1 MQDLKEIYYKYNFPG
16 REKLKQILKKEN
28 IKVSTKQLN
37 EFISKQEVNQIF
49 NEPVKRKGHTVS
61 FAYLDR
67 VQIDI
72 LNMDE
77 YSMKNKGFSYIMLV
91 IDIFSRK
98 LWAFLL
104 KKRDQSNVEEALSEF
119 IKKHKPNIII
129 SDNEASFMSKQTQK
143 LFNDNNIKHINTE
156 PTDHRALGVIDRI
169 SRTIKTIIVKHMKF
183 INSTAYTDYL
193 PTIIKMYNETPH
205 PGILDLTPN
214 EATKEENKQLLF
226 DYNLEKAKNNNIQQ
240 KKLKVGDNIRI
251 RNRKKTFERAYDKKY
266 SDIQTIVELTKTRAK
281 LDDDTT
287 VSLRRL
293 KRVQPVD
300 DEPMEREM
308 KRNEEKKPDVIDEAK
323 KESKIKKTISRAGL
337 DSSNIVE
344 GKRERKPTAK
354 YF

>member
-16 REKLKQILKKEN
+16 REKLSQILKKEN

-61 FAYLDR
+61 FTYLDR

-72 LNMDE
+72 LNMDQ
-77 YSMKNKGFSYIMLV
+77 YSHKNKGFSYIMLV

-104 KKRDQSNVEEALSEF
+104 KKRDQSNVETALSEF
-119 IKKHKPNIII
+119 ITKHKPNIII

-143 LFNDNNIKHINTE
+143 LFDDNNIKHINTE

-169 SRTIKTIIVKHMKF
+169 SRTIKVIIIKHMKYT
-183 INSTAYTDYL
+183 NSIAYLDYL

-205 PGILDLTPN
+205 PGILNLTPN
-214 EATKEENKQLLF
+214 DATKEENKQLLF
-226 DYNLEKAKNNNIQQ
+226 DYNLEKAKYNNNYQ
-240 KKLKVGDNIRI
+240 KKLSIGDQVRT
-251 RNRKKTFERAYDKKY
+251 RNRKKTFERAYDQKY
-266 SDIQTIVELTKTRAK
+266 SDIHTITELTKTRAT
-281 LDDDTT
+281 LDDGTT
-287 VSLRRL
+287 ISLRRL
-293 KRVQPVD
+293 KRVEPVD
-300 DEPMEREM
+300 EVKDDGPDELEAVH
-308 KRNEEKKPDVIDEAK
+308 KEAK
-323 KESKIKKTISRAGL
+323 QKRLMKQAGV
-337 DSSNIVE
+337 DATNILE
-344 GKRERKPTAK
+344 AKRERKPNTK